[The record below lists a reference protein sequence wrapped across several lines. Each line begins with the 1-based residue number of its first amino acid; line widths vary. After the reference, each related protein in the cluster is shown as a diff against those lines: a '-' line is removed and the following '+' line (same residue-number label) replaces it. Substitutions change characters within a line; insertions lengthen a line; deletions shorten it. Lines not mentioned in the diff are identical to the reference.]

1 MLLLFL
7 YFVKYTI
14 HRLPMKSFLFTL
26 TAFLLIFVTSC
37 KKKETATSLDIE
49 KLTKATPEQIEELME
64 KFIDAKEGS
73 VIDIPEGY
81 YELPTQ
87 LILDKV
93 NNVQVKGA
101 GMFSTVLSFKTM
113 KTGGE
118 GMKISGNNI
127 LLEDFTVVD
136 APGDNIKTQKCDGII
151 FRKVNTTWTH
161 GKKSENGTYGIYPV
175 QCKNVLVEYCEV
187 SHSRDAG
194 IYVGQSENIIVRNNY
209 VHQNVAG
216 IEIENSDN
224 AEVYDN
230 HAENN
235 TGGILIFNLPGLPKA
250 FGSRTKVYNNLIKE
264 NNHENFAIFQDG
276 NPVSMIPPGS
286 GVVILAGDQIEVFN
300 NKIIDN
306 KTLAVAIANYHI
318 TDLPIPKHPGWSP
331 YSTNIYIHDNSYERP
346 LALPDLSKDW
356 GKLIAA
362 KCMKA
367 PDILYD
373 GFIDPTKGKDHSTNP
388 MGIFIDE
395 KIDDLR
401 FFRMVIPDDGNIM
414 GIKMEKDA
422 KTFAGSF
429 AVNTDVSMV
438 K

>member
-1 MLLLFL
+1 MRILVLCLL
-7 YFVKYTI
+7 T
-14 HRLPMKSFLFTL
+14 LFT
-26 TAFLLIFVTSC
+26 AC
-37 KKKETATSLDIE
+37 KKKPTVLDVSQLPVASEEQIE
-49 KLTKATPEQIEELME
+49 KLMEQ
-64 KFIDAKEGS
+64 FIDAKDGS
-73 VIDIPEGY
+73 TITIPEGFF
-81 YELPTQ
+81 ELPGQ

-93 NNVQVKGA
+93 NNVTVKGA
-101 GMFSTVLSFKTM
+101 GMFQTVLSFKTM

-118 GMKISGNNI
+118 GMKISGNHI
-127 LLEDFTVVD
+127 ILEDFTVTD
-136 APGDNIKTQKCDGII
+136 APGDNLKTQNCEGIT
-151 FRKVNTTWTH
+151 FRRVNATWTH

-250 FGSRTKVYNNLIKE
+250 FGSKTRVFNNLIKD

-286 GVVILAGDQIEVFN
+286 GVIVLAGDQVEIFN
-300 NKIIDN
+300 NKIIDH
-306 KTLAVAIANYHI
+306 KTLGIAIASYHI
-318 TDLPIPKHPGWSP
+318 TDLPIPTHPGWTPFTS
-331 YSTNIYIHDNSYERP
+331 SISIHDNTYERP
-346 LALPDLSKDW
+346 VALPDLSKDW

-362 KCMKA
+362 KCLKA

-373 GFIDPTKGKDHSTNP
+373 GILDESKGKDHSTNP
-388 MGIFIDE
+388 MQIFIDE
-395 KIDDLR
+395 KVEDLR
-401 FFRMVIPDDGNIM
+401 FFRMVIPEDGNVM
-414 GIKMEKDA
+414 GIKMDKNVDLFKGKKEMKTDA
-422 KTFAGSF
+422 SWL
-429 AVNTDVSMV
+429 
-438 K
+438 

>member
-1 MLLLFL
+1 MRSFLTTLIVLFL
-7 YFVKYTI
+7 
-14 HRLPMKSFLFTL
+14 LSL
-26 TAFLLIFVTSC
+26 TAC
-37 KKKETATSLDIE
+37 QKKEPSTSLNIDNLPKASEEEVEMLIE
-49 KLTKATPEQIEELME
+49 KFVA
-64 KFIDAKEGS
+64 AKEGTI
-73 VIDIPEGY
+73 IDIPEGY
-81 YELPTQ
+81 FEIPTQ
-87 LILDKV
+87 LIIDNVNKV
-93 NNVQVKGA
+93 KIKGA
-101 GMFSTVLSFKTM
+101 GMFNTVLSFKTM
-113 KTGGE
+113 TSGGE

-127 LLEDFTVVD
+127 ILEEFSVID
-136 APGDNIKTQKCDGII
+136 APGDNIKTQKCDGIT
-151 FRKVNTTWTH
+151 FRKVNATWTH

-306 KTLAVAIANYHI
+306 KTLAIAIANYHI
-318 TDLPIPKHPGWSP
+318 TDLPIPTHPGWSP
-331 YSTNIYIHDNSYERP
+331 FTTNIYIHDNTFERA

-362 KCMKA
+362 KCLKA

-373 GFIDPTKGKDHSTNP
+373 GFIDPSKGKDHSTNP
-388 MGIFIDE
+388 MRIFINE
-395 KIDDLR
+395 KTDDLR
-401 FFRMVIPDDGNIM
+401 FFRMVIPEDGNIT
-414 GIKMEKDA
+414 GIKMEKDLNL
-422 KTFAGSF
+422 FNGSLV
-429 AVNTDVSMV
+429 VNTDVSMV
-438 K
+438 E

>member
-1 MLLLFL
+1 MRILVLCLL
-7 YFVKYTI
+7 T
-14 HRLPMKSFLFTL
+14 LFT
-26 TAFLLIFVTSC
+26 AC
-37 KKKETATSLDIE
+37 KKKPTVLDVSQLPVASEEQIE
-49 KLTKATPEQIEELME
+49 KLMEQ
-64 KFIDAKEGS
+64 FIDAKDGS
-73 VIDIPEGY
+73 TITIPEGFF
-81 YELPTQ
+81 ELPGQ

-93 NNVQVKGA
+93 NNVTVKGA
-101 GMFSTVLSFKTM
+101 GMFQTVLSFKTM

-118 GMKISGNNI
+118 GMKISGNHI
-127 LLEDFTVVD
+127 ILEDFTVTD
-136 APGDNIKTQKCDGII
+136 APGDNLKTQNCEGIT
-151 FRKVNTTWTH
+151 FRRVNATWTH

-194 IYVGQSENIIVRNNY
+194 IYVGQSENIVVRNNY

-250 FGSRTKVYNNLIKE
+250 FGSKTRVFNNLIKD

-286 GVVILAGDQIEVFN
+286 GVIVLAGDQVEIFN
-300 NKIIDN
+300 NKIIDH
-306 KTLAVAIANYHI
+306 KTLGIAIASYHI
-318 TDLPIPKHPGWSP
+318 TDLPIPTHPGWSP
-331 YSTNIYIHDNSYERP
+331 YTTAISIHDNTYERP
-346 LALPDLSKDW
+346 VALPDLSKDW

-362 KCMKA
+362 KCLKA

-373 GFIDPTKGKDHSTNP
+373 GILDESKGKDHSSNP
-388 MGIFIDE
+388 MQIFIDE

-401 FFRMVIPDDGNIM
+401 FFRMLIPEDGNVM
-414 GIKMEKDA
+414 GIKMDKNVDLFKGKQKMKTDA
-422 KTFAGSF
+422 TWL
-429 AVNTDVSMV
+429 
-438 K
+438 

>member
-1 MLLLFL
+1 MRSFLTTLIVLFL
-7 YFVKYTI
+7 
-14 HRLPMKSFLFTL
+14 LSL
-26 TAFLLIFVTSC
+26 TAC
-37 KKKETATSLDIE
+37 QKKEPSTSLNIDNLPKASEEEVEMLIE
-49 KLTKATPEQIEELME
+49 KFVA
-64 KFIDAKEGS
+64 AKEGTI
-73 VIDIPEGY
+73 IDIPEGY
-81 YELPTQ
+81 FEIPTQ
-87 LILDKV
+87 LIIDNVNKV
-93 NNVQVKGA
+93 KIKGA
-101 GMFSTVLSFKTM
+101 GMFNTVLSFKTM
-113 KTGGE
+113 TSGGE

-127 LLEDFTVVD
+127 ILEEFSVID
-136 APGDNIKTQKCDGII
+136 APGDNIKTQKCDGIT
-151 FRKVNTTWTH
+151 FRKVNATWTH

-306 KTLAVAIANYHI
+306 KTLAIAIANYHI
-318 TDLPIPKHPGWSP
+318 TDLPIPTHPGWSP
-331 YSTNIYIHDNSYERP
+331 FTTNIYIHDNTFERA

-362 KCMKA
+362 KCLKA

-373 GFIDPTKGKDHSTNP
+373 GFIDPSKGKDHSTNP
-388 MGIFIDE
+388 MRIFINE
-395 KIDDLR
+395 KTDDLR
-401 FFRMVIPDDGNIM
+401 FFRMVIPEDGNIM
-414 GIKMEKDA
+414 GIKMEKDLNL
-422 KTFAGSF
+422 FNGSLV
-429 AVNTDVSMV
+429 VNTDVSMV
-438 K
+438 E

>member
-1 MLLLFL
+1 MRLSVLTPAVFLLLL
-7 YFVKYTI
+7 AV
-14 HRLPMKSFLFTL
+14 
-26 TAFLLIFVTSC
+26 SC
-37 KKKETATSLDIE
+37 GKKEQATSLNIE
-49 KLTKATPEQIEELME
+49 KLPKAGPEQVEKLIEQ
-64 KFIDAKEGS
+64 FVDAKEGS
-73 VIDIPEGY
+73 VIEIPEGY

-87 LILDKV
+87 LILDNV
-93 NNVQVKGA
+93 NGVKVKGA
-101 GMFSTVLSFKTM
+101 GMFNTVLSFKTM
-113 KTGGE
+113 TTGGE
-118 GMKISGNNI
+118 GMKIAGNNI
-127 LLEDFTVVD
+127 LLEGFTVAD
-136 APGDNIKTQKCDGII
+136 APGDNIKTQHCEGIT
-151 FRKVNTTWTH
+151 FRQVNTTWTH

-175 QCKNVLVEYCEV
+175 QCRNVLVEHCEV

-235 TGGILIFNLPGLPKA
+235 TGGILIFNLPGLPKP
-250 FGSRTKVYNNLIKE
+250 FGSGTRVFNNLIKA

-286 GVVILAGDQIEVFN
+286 GVVILAGDQVEVFH

-306 KTLAVAIANYHI
+306 RTLGVAIASYQI
-318 TDLPIPKHPGWSP
+318 TDLPVPTHPGWSP
-331 YSTNIYIHDNSYERP
+331 YTTRIYIHDNTYERAM
-346 LALPDLSKDW
+346 ALPDLSKDW

-362 KCMKA
+362 KCLRA

-373 GFIDPTKGKDHSTNP
+373 GILDPAKGKDAATNP
-388 MGIFIDE
+388 MQVFVDE
-395 KIDDLR
+395 KTDDLR
-401 FFRMVIPDDGNIM
+401 FYRMVIPDDGNVM
-414 GIKMEKDA
+414 GIRMEKDA
-422 KTFAGSF
+422 KSFAGSYP
-429 AVNTDVSMV
+429 VSTDVSMIPSN

>member
-1 MLLLFL
+1 MKQTLLALSLLFL
-7 YFVKYTI
+7 I
-14 HRLPMKSFLFTL
+14 SFQ
-26 TAFLLIFVTSC
+26 SC
-37 KKKETATSLDIE
+37 KKKEENNTLDIA
-49 KLTKATPEQIEELME
+49 KLTQATPEQVEGLIE
-64 KFIDAKEGS
+64 KFVEAKEGS
-73 VIDIPEGY
+73 IIEIPEGFF
-81 YELPTQ
+81 EMPTQ
-87 LILDKV
+87 LILDNV
-93 NNVQVKGA
+93 NNVTIKGA
-101 GMFSTVLSFKTM
+101 GMFATVLSFKTM
-113 KTGGE
+113 TTGGE
-118 GMKISGNNI
+118 GLKISGNNI
-127 LLEDFTVVD
+127 LLEGFTVTD
-136 APGDNIKTQKCDGII
+136 APGDNIKTQKCDGIT
-151 FRKVNTTWTH
+151 FRKVNATWTR

-175 QCKNVLVEYCEV
+175 QCKNVLVEHCEV

-194 IYVGQSENIIVRNNY
+194 IYVGQSENIIVRNSY

-318 TDLPIPKHPGWSP
+318 TDLPIPSHPGWSP
-331 YSTNIYIHDNSYERP
+331 YSTNVYVHDNTYERP
-346 LALPDLSKDW
+346 VALPDLSKDW

-362 KCMKA
+362 KCLKA

-388 MGIFIDE
+388 MGIYINE

-401 FFRMVIPDDGNIM
+401 FFRMVIPEDGNIM
-414 GIKMEKDA
+414 GIKMEKDS
-422 KTFAGSF
+422 KTFSGSYK
-429 AVNTDVSMV
+429 VTTDVSMI